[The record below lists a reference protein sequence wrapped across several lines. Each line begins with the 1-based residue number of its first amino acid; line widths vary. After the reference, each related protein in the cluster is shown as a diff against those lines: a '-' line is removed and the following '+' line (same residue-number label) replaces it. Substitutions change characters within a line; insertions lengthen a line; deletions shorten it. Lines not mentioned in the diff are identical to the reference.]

1 MAMNPFENALK
12 QLARAA
18 EVMKLDAGVLARLQH
33 PKRELHVSVPVR
45 MDDGSLKVFEG
56 YRVQYDDTRGPAKGG
71 IRFHPQTDINEVRAL
86 AFWMTFKCATV
97 GIPYGGA
104 KGGITVDP
112 KQLSEGELERLT
124 RSYVDALGDF
134 IGPDRDIPAPD
145 VYTNSKIM
153 GWIMDEFSKLKGVN
167 TPGVVT
173 GKPLS
178 VGGSEGRGFATAQG
192 GIYVLQALVA
202 KQGWKASEV
211 RVVIQ
216 GFGNAGSYMMKFL
229 QQLGYTVI
237 SVSDSK
243 GGVVSPT
250 GLDGVALEVHKKSTG
265 SVQNFPGAQNIT
277 NAELLELECEVLVP
291 AALESQLTG
300 KNASRIRAKA
310 VVELA
315 NGPTTPE
322 ADAVLSKKGV
332 SIVPDI
338 LANAGGVTV
347 SYFEWVQNLTNYYW
361 TEQEV
366 LEKLQPIM
374 ERNFFAIWEIAEKH
388 KIDLRTAAYILA
400 TGRIAEAMQARGMV

>member
-1 MAMNPFENALK
+1 MAINPFESALK

-18 EVMKLDAGVLARLQH
+18 EVMKLDPGVLARLQH
-33 PKRELHVSVPVR
+33 PKRELRVSVPVR

-71 IRFHPQTDINEVRAL
+71 IRFHPQTDINEVKAL

-112 KQLSEGELERLT
+112 KGLSVGELERLT
-124 RSYVDALGDF
+124 RSYVNALGDF
-134 IGPDRDIPAPD
+134 IGADRDIPAPD
-145 VYTNSKIM
+145 VYTTPQIM
-153 GWIMDEFSKLKGVN
+153 GWIMDEFSKLRGVN

-202 KQGWKASEV
+202 KKGWKPEET

-216 GFGNAGSYMMKFL
+216 GFGNAGSYMMKLL
-229 QQLGYTVI
+229 QKLGFKVI
-237 SVSDSK
+237 AVSDSA
-243 GGVVSPT
+243 GGIMNAA
-250 GLDGVALEVHKKSTG
+250 GLDGEAVGAHKKSTG
-265 SVQNFPGAQNIT
+265 KVANFPGAENIT

-291 AALESQLTG
+291 AALENQITAE
-300 KNASRIRAKA
+300 NAARIKAKA
-310 VVELA
+310 VIELA

-322 ADAVLSKKGV
+322 ADEILSKAGV
-332 SIVPDI
+332 SVVPDI

-347 SYFEWVQNLTNYYW
+347 SYFEWVQNLMNYYW
-361 TEQEV
+361 TEKEV

-374 ERNFFAIWEIAEKH
+374 EKSFTAVWETAQTH
-388 KIDLRTAAYILA
+388 QVDLRTAAYVVA
-400 TGRIAEAMQARGMV
+400 TGRIAEAMKARGMV